1 MFRLGRNEGAAARA
15 ETGAGQEQA
24 RLRELP
30 PIDLEI
36 PEQVQTATF
45 ALG

>member
-1 MFRLGRNEGAAARA
+1 MFRFGRNEGAAARA
-15 ETGAGQEQA
+15 EAGGAQEQP
-24 RLRELP
+24 RLRQLP
-30 PIDLEI
+30 PMDLEI

>member
-1 MFRLGRNEGAAARA
+1 MFRFGRNEGTAARV
-15 ETGAGQEQA
+15 ETGAGQRQS

-36 PEQVQTATF
+36 PEQIQTATF